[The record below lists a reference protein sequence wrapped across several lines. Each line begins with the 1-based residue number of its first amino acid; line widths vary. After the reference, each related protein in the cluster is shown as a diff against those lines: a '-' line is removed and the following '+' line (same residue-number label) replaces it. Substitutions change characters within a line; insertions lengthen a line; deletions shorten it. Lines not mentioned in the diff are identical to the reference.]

1 MLFYVAKLLQLVG
14 FAHVGYALFVGL
26 TEANAMS
33 AELRLLMLG
42 VVIFWVGRV
51 VESRAG
57 GATG

>member
-1 MLFYVAKLLQLVG
+1 MAFYFAKLLQLVG

-42 VVIFWVGRV
+42 AVIFYLGRV
-51 VESRAG
+51 LERRA
-57 GATG
+57 AA

>member
-1 MLFYVAKLLQLVG
+1 MAFYFAKLLQLVG

-42 VVIFWVGRV
+42 SVIFYVGRLI
-51 VESRAG
+51 EQRTA
-57 GATG
+57 A